1 MKKIDILNMSLQEKQ
16 SLALTVIKRDDPFLV
31 SNPHNNKP
39 VILTHVPRTAGVTMD
54 AILLGVAHYF
64 KRSWVRLPGDAYS
77 QYWGNPK
84 PNILGSVTELKE
96 QLNDAYLISGHM
108 PFGLHQKLALDPIY
122 ITVLRDPIERAWSQI
137 RRIARD
143 DGELSDP
150 KILELINNGGV
161 IDNLQ
166 VRMISGCLDKNEKCD
181 EKMLEQAKYNLL
193 NYYAL
198 VGLVDNFNVFL
209 TSLLSG
215 LGWPDLM
222 FRTRNISEKLK
233 EDPSLIVHRSLTNQN
248 EYDSVLVEYAKNI
261 VLKKSSKFISERDSR
276 GEFKQLQVE
285 DTLFSLDPFTLG
297 DNSIG
302 VLGHDHF
309 CSLEKELL
317 RAGVSLSKVQM

>member
-1 MKKIDILNMSLQEKQ
+1 MQEKQ
-16 SLALTVIKRDDPFLV
+16 SLALTVIKRDDPFVV
-31 SNPHNNKP
+31 SNPNSNKA

-54 AILLGVAHYF
+54 AIFLAVAHYF
-64 KRSWVRLPGDAYS
+64 RRSWVRLPGDAYS

-84 PNILGSVTELKE
+84 PNILGSVTALKE

-108 PFGLHQKLALDPIY
+108 PFGLDQKLALDPIY

-143 DGELSDP
+143 HQGLSDP
-150 KILELINNGGV
+150 EILKLINNGGL

-166 VRMISGCLDKNEKCD
+166 VRMISGCLDKNKKCD

-198 VGLVDNFNVFL
+198 IGLVDNFNVFL
-209 TSLLSG
+209 ASLLSG

-222 FRTRNISEKLK
+222 FRARNISEKL
-233 EDPSLIVHRSLTNQN
+233 EENPSPAVHRSLTNQN
-248 EYDSVLVEYAKNI
+248 RYDSFLVQYAKKI
-261 VLKKSSKFISERDSR
+261 APKKSSKFISERDTR
-276 GEFKQLQVE
+276 GEFKQSQVE

-317 RAGVSLSKVQM
+317 GAGVNLSKVQM